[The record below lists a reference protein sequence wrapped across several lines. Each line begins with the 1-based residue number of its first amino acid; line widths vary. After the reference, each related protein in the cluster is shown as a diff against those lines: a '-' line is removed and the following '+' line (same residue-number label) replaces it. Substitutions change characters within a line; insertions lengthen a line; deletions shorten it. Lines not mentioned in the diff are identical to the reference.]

1 MLPLTFILE
10 QKARSRKILLL
21 EGTPPFNGVLL
32 IIFRLKARHP
42 GLPLCEPVSLLLALA
57 AKAFLFFLAQ
67 FECSRPCYLGLA
79 SAQRLADLGLNSL
92 ASGLFHTPNNGPALK
107 PTLASGPG
115 ASAQASLPV
124 TLEQALY
131 AAGHAGKGASHP
143 TVTVGGEIIH
153 PFLGAEC
160 PELPGSSLSQQK
172 KNFNS
177 QKSILKPLLATP
189 SNTELKRKFWTLLPL
204 FCSRTLLS
212 LKERHGSS

>member
-21 EGTPPFNGVLL
+21 EGTPPFNGFLL
-32 IIFRLKARHP
+32 IIFRLKARDP
-42 GLPLCEPVSLLLALA
+42 GLPLCEPVSPLLALA

-67 FECSRPCYLGLA
+67 FECSRPYYLGLA

-124 TLEQALY
+124 TLEQALC

-143 TVTVGGEIIH
+143 TVTVGGKSST
-153 PFLGAEC
+153 PLWGLNAQ
-160 PELPGSSLSQQK
+160 LPGSSLSQQK

-204 FCSRTLLS
+204 FCSMTLLK
-212 LKERHGSS
+212 LKERQGIS